1 MTVHAV
7 QLRPDE
13 LADAWPDIE
22 PLVALAC
29 ARSSG
34 KITTPDVARDLA
46 RGAIHLWAGITA
58 DHPRPVKVILI
69 GQFVEYPRLRSF
81 RPFAVVGDD
90 LATWID
96 LLPAIERWAQANG
109 ARLIEPLGR
118 PGWERVLRA
127 RGYKKTHVLM
137 EKALP

>member
-1 MTVHAV
+1 MAV
-7 QLRPDE
+7 RACRLLPDE

-34 KITTPDVARDLA
+34 KITAPDVARDLA
-46 RGAIHLWAGITA
+46 RGTIHLWAGIA
-58 DHPRPVKVILI
+58 EDDAHPVKVILI
-69 GQFVEYPRLRSF
+69 GQFIEYPRLRSF

-90 LATWID
+90 LPAWID
-96 LLPAIERWAQANG
+96 LLPAVERWAHANG

-127 RGYKKTHVLM
+127 RGYKKTHVLL
-137 EKALP
+137 EKVLP